1 VSLAADVRVGVDEVR
16 LREYRR
22 GDLDAIF
29 ALDVVC
35 FEPPFRF
42 TREAMRRFAEAKSAL
57 TVIAESGE
65 EIAGFSIAQVERVGG
80 ARAAYVVTLDVAP
93 EWRRRGLA
101 QRMMR
106 QIEEQARA
114 AQCVEMALHVSVENE
129 SAVRFYER
137 AGYERTQVV
146 RDFYGRGRDAL
157 VYFKMLVQSSVAPAA
172 E

>member
-1 VSLAADVRVGVDEVR
+1 MGAVAGGGAVE

-42 TREAMRRFAEAKSAL
+42 TREAMRRFAEAKNAL
-57 TVIAESGE
+57 TVIAESGA
-65 EIAGFSIAQVERVGG
+65 EIVGFAIVHVERAGD
-80 ARAAYVVTLDVAP
+80 ARAGYVVTLDVAP

-106 QIEEQARA
+106 RIEERAHA
-114 AQCVEMALHVSVENE
+114 AQCAEMALHVSVENE

-137 AGYERTQVV
+137 AGYERSHVV
-146 RDFYGRGRDAL
+146 RDFYGCGRNAWVYRKAL
-157 VYFKMLVQSSVAPAA
+157 SS
-172 E
+172 